1 MSLIERF
8 GPISTSSAMTLIT
21 QHSKLKSPDAIR
33 QIKEQTVTNSLDQ
46 KFFPNAIFFFL
57 YQHKYRQFLQI
68 HYQSSTYTFIFECV
82 REFIVF
88 LFHSLLSL
96 SLYTYFSSI
105 NMCVTD
111 TCAITRTISSIF
123 FMPVWLLCVYKC
135 ADKMLL
141 LLLSSYIINFIK
153 NNFYTIHNNNNIS
166 FIVHNW
172 IDMIMSNSLIHK
184 ILNLKV
190 EFLL

>member
-8 GPISTSSAMTLIT
+8 GPISSSSAMTLIT
-21 QHSKLKSPDAIR
+21 HHLKPKSPDAIR
-33 QIKEQTVTNSLDQ
+33 QIKEQQIVTNSLDQ
-46 KFFPNAIFFFL
+46 KFFPNAIFFL

-68 HYQSSTYTFIFECV
+68 HYQSSTYTYIFECV

-123 FMPVWLLCVYKC
+123 FMPVWLLCVSALIKC
-135 ADKMLL
+135 CCCC
-141 LLLSSYIINFIK
+141 YHH
-153 NNFYTIHNNNNIS
+153 T
-166 FIVHNW
+166 
-172 IDMIMSNSLIHK
+172 
-184 ILNLKV
+184 
-190 EFLL
+190 